1 MDSEKSLKLYNDLGV
16 KPVIN
21 ALGGNMTLLG
31 GSILSPKVSEAME
44 LANRYYV
51 QMEELLDKT
60 GEIIAEYFGAEAA
73 YVTPGCAAALA
84 LGAAACMAGNDNE
97 KIEQLPDVTGIKHE
111 IIVQKR
117 LRYKYDRCLTVP
129 GAKLVE
135 VGDDSGTT
143 AEQIEAAIGSNTVAI
158 THFAPGVAAGVVPL
172 EEVIKIG
179 KKHGVPIIV
188 DAAAQIYPIEIFPK
202 YTGMGADLVC
212 YGAKYFGAPHSA
224 GILCGRKD
232 LVESA
237 KRQGFI
243 GFEASPYRSFGRPL
257 KLDRQEIIGVV
268 IAIQEWVA
276 MDHEARFANY
286 DKRVKN
292 LQKGFEGVANVEAT
306 PQPENGPAQNLRLT
320 LDETALGKTAADIAN
335 TLKEGNPRILV
346 HTNANTINISTR
358 AIVDGDEPVIADRI
372 KSLL

>member
-1 MDSEKSLKLYNDLGV
+1 MSNKSLKLYNDLGV
-16 KPVIN
+16 NPVIN

-51 QMEELLDKT
+51 QMEELLDRT

-84 LGAAACMAGNDNE
+84 LGTAACMAGLDNE

-111 IIVQKR
+111 VIVQKG

-143 AEQIEAAIGSNTVAI
+143 PEQIEAAIGPNTVAI
-158 THFAPGVAAGVVPL
+158 THFAPGIKDGVVPL

-188 DAAAQIYPIEIFPK
+188 DAAAQIYPLEIFKK
-202 YTGMGADLVC
+202 YTGMGADLIC

-268 IAIQEWVA
+268 IALQEWMA
-276 MDHEARFANY
+276 MDHEARFASF

-292 LQKGFEGVANVEAT
+292 LQTEFEGVANVEAT
-306 PQPENGPAQNLRLT
+306 PQPESGPAQNLRLT
-320 LDETALGKTAADIAN
+320 FNESALGKTAADIADA
-335 TLKEGNPRILV
+335 LKEGNPRILV
-346 HTNANTINISTR
+346 HTSGNTISISTR
-358 AIVDGDEPVIADRI
+358 TIVDGDEQVIADRV
-372 KSLL
+372 KDLL

>member
-1 MDSEKSLKLYNDLGV
+1 MDAEKSLKLYNDLGV

-84 LGAAACMAGNDNE
+84 LGAAACMAGLDNE

-111 IIVQKR
+111 VIVQKG

-143 AEQIEAAIGSNTVAI
+143 AEQVEAAIGPNTVAI
-158 THFAPGVAAGVVPL
+158 THLAPGVGAGVVPL
-172 EEVIKIG
+172 EEIIRIG

-188 DAAAQIYPIEIFPK
+188 DAAAQIYPLEIFTK

-268 IAIQEWVA
+268 IALQEWMA
-276 MDHEARFANY
+276 MDHEARFASY
-286 DKRVKN
+286 DRRVKN
-292 LQKGFEGVANVEAT
+292 LRKEFEGVANVETT
-306 PQPENGPAQNLRLT
+306 PQPESGPAQNLRLT
-320 LDETALGKTAADIAN
+320 LDEDALGKTAADIAN
-335 TLKEGNPRILV
+335 SLQEGNPRILV
-346 HTNANTINISTR
+346 HTSGNTINISTR
-358 AIVDGDEPVIADRI
+358 AIVDGDEQVIADRI

>member
-1 MDSEKSLKLYNDLGV
+1 MNSEKSLKLYNDLGV

-31 GSILSPKVSEAME
+31 GSILSPKVNEAME

-51 QMEELLDKT
+51 QMDELLDRT
-60 GEIIAEYFGAEAA
+60 GEIIAGYFGAEAA

-84 LGAAACMAGNDNE
+84 LGAAACMAGSDNE

-111 IIVQKR
+111 VIVQKR
-117 LRYKYDRCLTVP
+117 LRYKYDRCLTIT
-129 GAKLVE
+129 GGKLVE

-143 AEQIEAAIGSNTVAI
+143 PEQLEAAIGPNTVAI
-158 THFAPGVAAGVVPL
+158 THLAPGVGNGIVPL
-172 EEVIKIG
+172 EEVIRIG

-188 DAAAQIYPIEIFPK
+188 DAAAQIYPLEIFKK
-202 YTGMGADLVC
+202 YTAMGADLVC

-257 KLDRQEIIGVV
+257 KLDRQEIIAVV
-268 IAIQEWVA
+268 IALKEWVA
-276 MDHEARFANY
+276 MDHQSRFESY

-292 LQKGFEGVANVEAT
+292 IQKGFEGVANVKAT
-306 PQPENGPAQNLRLT
+306 PQPASGPADSLCLT
-320 LDETALGKTAADIAN
+320 FDEKAVGKTAADIAN
-335 TLKEGNPRILV
+335 SLREGNPRILV
-346 HTNANTINISTR
+346 YNNANTITISTR
-358 AIVDGDEPVIADRI
+358 TIVDGDEQVIADRV

>member
-1 MDSEKSLKLYNDLGV
+1 MDAEKSLKLYNDLGV

-31 GSILSPKVSEAME
+31 GSILSPKISEAME

-60 GEIIAEYFGAEAA
+60 GEILAEYFGAEAA

-84 LGAAACMAGNDNE
+84 LGTAACMAGLDNE

-111 IIVQKR
+111 VIVQKR

-172 EEVIKIG
+172 EEVIRIG

-188 DAAAQIYPIEIFPK
+188 DAAAQIYPLEIFPK

-268 IAIQEWVA
+268 IALQEWMA
-276 MDHEARFANY
+276 MDHEVRFASY

-306 PQPENGPAQNLRLT
+306 PQPESGPAQNLRLT

-335 TLKEGNPRILV
+335 ALREGNPRILV
-346 HTNANTINISTR
+346 HTNANTINVSTR
-358 AIVDGDEPVIADRI
+358 SIVDGDEQVIADRI

>member
-1 MDSEKSLKLYNDLGV
+1 MSEKSLKLYNDLGV
-16 KPVIN
+16 NPVIN

-60 GEIIAEYFGAEAA
+60 GEIIAGYFGAEAA

-84 LGAAACMAGNDNE
+84 LGTAACMAGLDNE

-111 IIVQKR
+111 VIIQR
-117 LRYKYDRCLTVP
+117 GLRYKYDRCLTVP

-143 AEQIEAAIGSNTVAI
+143 PEQIEAAIGPNTVAI
-158 THFAPGVAAGVVPL
+158 THLAPGVREGVVPL
-172 EEVIKIG
+172 EEVIRIG
-179 KKHGVPIIV
+179 KKHGIPIIV
-188 DAAAQIYPIEIFPK
+188 DAAAQIYPLDIFKK

-224 GILCGRKD
+224 GILCGRRD

-243 GFEASPYRSFGRPL
+243 GFEANPYRSFGRPL

-268 IAIQEWVA
+268 VALQEWMA
-276 MDHEARFANY
+276 MDHEARFATY

-292 LQKGFEGVANVEAT
+292 LQKAFEGVANVEVT
-306 PQPENGPAQNLRLT
+306 PQPESGPAQNLRLT
-320 LDETALGKTAADIAN
+320 LDETALGKTAADIAAA
-335 TLKEGNPRILV
+335 LREGNPRILV
-346 HTNANTINISTR
+346 HTNANNINISTR
-358 AIVDGDEPVIADRI
+358 AIVDGDEQVIADRI
-372 KSLL
+372 KNLL

>member
-1 MDSEKSLKLYNDLGV
+1 MDSGKSLKLYNDLGV
-16 KPVIN
+16 NPVIN

-31 GSILSPKVSEAME
+31 GSILSPKVSEAMD

-51 QMEELLDKT
+51 QMEELLDRT

-84 LGAAACMAGNDNE
+84 LGTAACMAGLDNE

-111 IIVQKR
+111 VIVQKG

-129 GAKLVE
+129 GATLVE
-135 VGDDSGTT
+135 VGDESGTT
-143 AEQIEAAIGSNTVAI
+143 PEQIETAIGPNTVAI
-158 THFAPGVAAGVVPL
+158 THLAPGIREGVVPL

-188 DAAAQIYPIEIFPK
+188 DAAAQIYPLDIFTK

-268 IAIQEWVA
+268 IALQEWMA
-276 MDHEARFANY
+276 MDHEARFATY

-292 LQKGFEGVANVEAT
+292 LQKAFEGVDNVEAI
-306 PQPENGPAQNLRLT
+306 PQPESGPAQNLRLT
-320 LDETALGKTAADIAN
+320 LDETALGKTAADIAAA
-335 TLKEGNPRILV
+335 LKEGNPRILV
-346 HTNANTINISTR
+346 HTNANNINISTR
-358 AIVDGDEPVIADRI
+358 AIVDGDEQVIADRI
-372 KSLL
+372 KNLL

>member
-158 THFAPGVAAGVVPL
+158 THFAPGVGAGVVPL
-172 EEVIKIG
+172 EEVIRIG

-188 DAAAQIYPIEIFPK
+188 DAAAQIYPLDIFKK
-202 YTGMGADLVC
+202 YTGMGADLIC

-268 IAIQEWVA
+268 IALQEWMA
-276 MDHEARFANY
+276 MDHEARFASY

-306 PQPENGPAQNLRLT
+306 PQPESGPAQNLRLT

-335 TLKEGNPRILV
+335 ALKEGNPRILV
-346 HTNANTINISTR
+346 HTNANNINISTR

>member
-16 KPVIN
+16 KPAIN

-31 GSILSPKVSEAME
+31 GSIVSPKVNEAME

-60 GEIIAEYFGAEAA
+60 GEIIAEHFGAEAA

-84 LGAAACMAGNDNE
+84 LGAAACMAGMDNE

-111 IIVQKR
+111 IIVQKG

-129 GAKLVE
+129 GGKLVE

-143 AEQIEAAIGSNTVAI
+143 AEQIEAAIGANTAAI
-158 THFAPGVAAGVVPL
+158 THFAPGVREGVVSL
-172 EEVIKIG
+172 EEAIKIG
-179 KKHGVPIIV
+179 KQHGVPIIV
-188 DAAAQIYPIEIFPK
+188 DAAAQIYPLDDFKK

-212 YGAKYFGAPHSA
+212 YGAKYFGAPHST
-224 GILCGRKD
+224 GILCGRQD

-243 GFEASPYRSFGRPL
+243 GFEASPYRPFGRPL
-257 KLDRQEIIGVV
+257 KLDRQEIIAVV
-268 IAIQEWVA
+268 IALQEWVA
-276 MDHEARFANY
+276 MDHEARFATY

-292 LQKGFEGVANVEAT
+292 LQKEFEGVANVEAT
-306 PQPENGPAQNLRLT
+306 PQPGSGPAQNVRLS
-320 LDETALGKTAADIAN
+320 LDEDALGKTAADIAEA
-335 TLKEGNPRILV
+335 LKEGNPRILV
-346 HTNANTINISTR
+346 HTSANTINISTR
-358 AIVDGDEPVIADRI
+358 TIVDGDEKVIADRI

>member
-1 MDSEKSLKLYNDLGV
+1 MSNKSLKLYNDLGV
-16 KPVIN
+16 NPVIN

-51 QMEELLDKT
+51 QMEELLDRT

-84 LGAAACMAGNDNE
+84 LGTAACMAGDDNE

-111 IIVQKR
+111 VIIQKG
-117 LRYKYDRCLTVP
+117 LQYKYDRCLTVP

-135 VGDDSGTT
+135 VGDDAGTT
-143 AEQIEAAIGSNTVAI
+143 LEQIEAAIGPNTVAI
-158 THFAPGVAAGVVPL
+158 THLAPGIREGVVPL
-172 EEVIKIG
+172 EEVIQIG

-188 DAAAQIYPIEIFPK
+188 DAAAQIYPLEIFKK

-237 KRQGFI
+237 KQQGFI
-243 GFEASPYRSFGRPL
+243 GFEANPFRSFGRPL

-268 IAIQEWVA
+268 IALQEWMA
-276 MDHEARFANY
+276 MDHEARFASF

-292 LQKGFEGVANVEAT
+292 LQTEFEGVANVEAT
-306 PQPENGPAQNLRLT
+306 PQPESGPAQNLRLT
-320 LDETALGKTAADIAN
+320 FNESALGKTAADIADA
-335 TLKEGNPRILV
+335 LKEGNPRILV
-346 HTNANTINISTR
+346 HTSGNTISISTR
-358 AIVDGDEPVIADRI
+358 TIVDGDEQVIADRI